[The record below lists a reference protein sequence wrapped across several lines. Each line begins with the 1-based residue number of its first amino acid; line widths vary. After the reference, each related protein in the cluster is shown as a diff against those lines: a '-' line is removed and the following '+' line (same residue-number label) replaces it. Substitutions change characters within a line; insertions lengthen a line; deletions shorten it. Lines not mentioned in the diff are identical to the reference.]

1 MLQTLTDKGYE
12 LNYISKKTKISL
24 SKLKNYF
31 RNKENLSTKQFEK
44 ICNFAEL
51 DSRLFKEVKHK
62 EDAVGKLYISHKES
76 IKTIRKFK
84 SYTIAS
90 IVSSTRFQDLH
101 GYYMK
106 VDKKEKKIKI

>member
-62 EDAVGKLYISHKES
+62 EDAVGKLYVSHKQS
-76 IKTIRKFK
+76 IKTIRKVLLF
-84 SYTIAS
+84 S
-90 IVSSTRFQDLH
+90 ILTLRRSNRAYINT
-101 GYYMK
+101 
-106 VDKKEKKIKI
+106 